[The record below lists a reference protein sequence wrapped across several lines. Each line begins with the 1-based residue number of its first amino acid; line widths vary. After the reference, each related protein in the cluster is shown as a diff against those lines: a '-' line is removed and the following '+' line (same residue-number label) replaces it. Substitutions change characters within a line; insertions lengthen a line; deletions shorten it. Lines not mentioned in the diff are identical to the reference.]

1 VHQFFVCMLFF
12 CDVITINFRSR
23 QKYKKMDGDDPFNR
37 RNLLEFAKRGD
48 TYGMEEML
56 SVGVPIEHTD
66 HLGLTALHWAASS
79 GHADAIKWLVAEKKA
94 NVNAKGKD
102 GDTPLHKASFRG
114 QESACKELVAQG
126 ADRRLR
132 NKEDKAASD
141 IAKTPAIKRICT
153 PLPEVGATTNPLQR
167 ALEEAMAAAER
178 GDVVDDGEPFIFPQ
192 SSDES

>member
-1 VHQFFVCMLFF
+1 M
-12 CDVITINFRSR
+12 
-23 QKYKKMDGDDPFNR
+23 GDDPFNR

-48 TYGMEEML
+48 TYGMEELL
-56 SVGVPIEHTD
+56 SLGVPLEFAD

-79 GHADAIKWLVAEKKA
+79 GHADAINWLVGDKKA
-94 NVNAKGKD
+94 NVNAQAKD
-102 GDTPLHKASFRG
+102 GDTPLHKAGFRG
-114 QESACKELVAQG
+114 QEDACKALVAQG

-132 NKEDKAASD
+132 NKEGKAASD

-153 PLPEVGATTNPLQR
+153 PLPEVGETTNPLQR

-178 GDVVDDGEPFIFPQ
+178 GEVVDDGEPFVFG

>member
-1 VHQFFVCMLFF
+1 ME
-12 CDVITINFRSR
+12 
-23 QKYKKMDGDDPFNR
+23 GDDPHNR

-48 TYGMEEML
+48 TYAMEEL
-56 SVGVPIEHTD
+56 LNLGVPIEHAD

-79 GHADAIKWLVAEKKA
+79 GHPEAITWLVSDRKA
-94 NVNAKGKD
+94 NVNAQGKD

-132 NKEDKAASD
+132 NKEGKAASD
-141 IAKTPAIKRICT
+141 LAKTPSIKRVCT

-178 GDVVDDGEPFIFPQ
+178 GDVVDDGEPFTFGT
-192 SSDES
+192 SDES